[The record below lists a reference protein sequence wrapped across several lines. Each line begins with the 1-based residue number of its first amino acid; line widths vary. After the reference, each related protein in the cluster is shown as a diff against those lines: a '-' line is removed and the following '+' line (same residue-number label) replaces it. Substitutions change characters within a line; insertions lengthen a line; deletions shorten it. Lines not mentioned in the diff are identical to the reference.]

1 MIVVHRIALDPN
13 KKQETSF
20 RKSAGAARFA
30 YNWALAEWQRQYDAG
45 GKPNEASLRKLLNE
59 IKANAFPWMLE
70 VSKNVIQ
77 QAIKNLGTAFTNF
90 FRRMEEYNHEP
101 DPRRKKSLK
110 RKLGYPKFKKKGR
123 SRDSF
128 RADNGPA
135 KKGADAVRVDGKYVV
150 LPTIGR
156 IRMRERLRFT
166 GQVKSAIASR
176 TANRWFV
183 ALSVE
188 VPEEILPRKNQAV
201 VGVDL
206 GISTLATVS
215 DDREPYQSPYARKK
229 LSKKRRRLAK
239 AMSRKQG
246 PAPGTKP
253 SKNFVKAARL
263 LARLEARI
271 ANIRID
277 ATHKATT
284 DLCRTCSEIVLE
296 DLSVQGMMANH
307 KLAGAI
313 SDAAFCEFRRQV
325 EYKAKR
331 YACKVT
337 SAPRFFPS
345 SKMCSK
351 CGQIHEGL
359 TLKDRIWTCP
369 ACGTVHQRDQNASY
383 NLASLAESSPA
394 TARMIANAVI
404 LPPQSGNGAAS
415 SGSGRKSRTKLAA
428 VKREPARGIKSQ
440 G

>member
-1 MIVVHRIALDPN
+1 
-13 KKQETSF
+13 
-20 RKSAGAARFA
+20 
-30 YNWALAEWQRQYDAG
+30 
-45 GKPNEASLRKLLNE
+45 
-59 IKANAFPWMLE
+59 MLE
-70 VSKNVIQ
+70 VSKNVVQ
-77 QAIKNLGTAFTNF
+77 QAIKNLGTAFQNF
-90 FRRMEEYNHEP
+90 FRRLEEYKHET
-101 DPRRKKSLK
+101 DPRRKKKLG

-128 RADNGPA
+128 RADPGSS
-135 KKGADAVRVDGKYVV
+135 KKQPDAVRVDGKDVV
-150 LPTIGR
+150 LPIIGR

-166 GQVKSAIASR
+166 GQVKSAIVSR
-176 TANRWFV
+176 TADRWFV

-188 VPEEILPRKNQAV
+188 VPDEVLPRKNHAV

-246 PAPGTKP
+246 PAPGKKP
-253 SKNFVKAARL
+253 SRNFLKAKRK

-277 ATHKATT
+277 ATHKATA

-307 KLAGAI
+307 KLADAL
-313 SDAAFCEFRRQV
+313 SDAAFHEFRRQV

-331 YACKVT
+331 YASKVT
-337 SAPRFFPS
+337 PAPRFFPS

-351 CGQIHEGL
+351 CGHVNENL
-359 TLKDRIWTCP
+359 TLKDRVWTCP
-369 ACGTVHQRDQNASY
+369 ACGAVHQRDPNASY

-394 TARMIANAVI
+394 TARTIGNSVV
-404 LPPQSGNGAAS
+404 LPLPGGNGAAG
-415 SGSGRKSRTKLAA
+415 SGAGRKSRVKPAA
-428 VKREPARGIKSQ
+428 VKREPAPRS
-440 G
+440 

>member
-13 KKQETSF
+13 KKQETYF
-20 RKSAGAARFA
+20 RKAAGCARFA
-30 YNWALAEWQRQYDAG
+30 YNWALAEWRRQYEDG
-45 GKPNEASLRKLLNE
+45 GKPSECNLRRLLNE
-59 IKANAFPWMLE
+59 IKAEAFPWLLE

-77 QAIKNLGTAFTNF
+77 QAIKNLGSAFSHF
-90 FRRMEEYNHEP
+90 FRRLEEYKHEP
-101 DPRRKKSLK
+101 GPRRKGRLG

-123 SRDSF
+123 CRDAF

-150 LPTIGR
+150 LPIIGR

-166 GQVKSAIASR
+166 GQVKSAIVSR
-176 TANRWFV
+176 TADRWFV
-183 ALSVE
+183 SLSVE
-188 VPEEILPRKNQAV
+188 VPDEVLPRKNHAV

-215 DDREPYQSPYARKK
+215 DDREPYRSPYASRK

-246 PAPGTKP
+246 PTPGKKS
-253 SKNFVKAARL
+253 SKNFLKARRK

-284 DLCRTCSEIVLE
+284 DLCRTCAEIVLE

-307 KLAGAI
+307 KLAGSLA
-313 SDAAFCEFRRQV
+313 DAAFYEFRRQV

-331 YACKVT
+331 HACKVT
-337 SAPRFFPS
+337 DAPRFLPS

-351 CGQIHEGL
+351 CGHINDN
-359 TLKDRIWTCP
+359 LKLSDRSWTCP
-369 ACGTVHQRDQNASY
+369 ACGAVHQRDPNASY

-394 TARMIANAVI
+394 TARMIANPVI
-404 LPPQSGNGAAS
+404 LPLPGGNGAAS
-415 SGSGRKSRTKLAA
+415 SGSGRKPRTKLAA
-428 VKREPARGIKSQ
+428 VKREPRPRS
-440 G
+440 